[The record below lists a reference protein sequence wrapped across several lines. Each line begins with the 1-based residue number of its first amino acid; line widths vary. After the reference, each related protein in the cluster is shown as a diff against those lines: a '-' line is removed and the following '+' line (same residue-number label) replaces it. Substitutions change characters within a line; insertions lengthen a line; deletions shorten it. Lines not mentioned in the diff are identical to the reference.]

1 MENNNPTQPNFV
13 FRKEREFGEIITDSF
28 SFFTKNRKD
37 LTRIF
42 LKFIGPYIILMV
54 IGTTYYQYKTGDI
67 FNDITLISSN
77 PDFIAEAFTDNI
89 SALLLFFIVSI
100 VANIMIYATVLHSIK
115 TYIKN
120 NGIFDETEISQG
132 IKKDFFRILGY
143 TVLVAIVVVIG
154 FILCFLPGVYLAVVL
169 SPGIGILIFED
180 LSVSDA
186 FTKAFKLIKDNW
198 WITFATILVFTILIS
213 ILGYIFQLP
222 ALIYTIIE
230 SITAAENSVED
241 PSAFGK
247 IYQNWFYLLMS
258 AIGAIGQYFLSL
270 FSVIMIALVY
280 FNLSE
285 KQEFKGTYDQIDQI
299 GN

>member
-1 MENNNPTQPNFV
+1 
-13 FRKEREFGEIITDSF
+13 
-28 SFFTKNRKD
+28 
-37 LTRIF
+37 
-42 LKFIGPYIILMV
+42 MV

-67 FNDITLISSN
+67 FNDITLISTN
-77 PDFIAEAFTDNI
+77 PEFVAEAFTDNI
-89 SALLLFFIVSI
+89 LALLLFIIVSV

-120 NGIFDETEISQG
+120 DGVFDEAEISQG
-132 IKKDFFRILGY
+132 IKNDFFRLLGFSILVGI
-143 TVLVAIVVVIG
+143 VLYRFYALFFTG
-154 FILCFLPGVYLAVVL
+154 CLFSHCLA
-169 SPGIGILIFED
+169 PGIGILIFED

-186 FTKAFKLIKDNW
+186 FSKAFKLIKDNW

-222 ALIYTIIE
+222 AFIYTIVE
-230 SITAAENSVED
+230 GFTAASNAPND
-241 PSAFGK
+241 PSAIGE

>member
-1 MENNNPTQPNFV
+1 MENNNPSQSNFV
-13 FRKEREFGEIITDSF
+13 FRKEREFGEIISDSF

-77 PDFIAEAFTDNI
+77 PDILAEAFTDNI
-89 SALLLFFIVSI
+89 LALLLFFIVSI

-115 TYIKN
+115 TFIKN
-120 NGIFDETEISQG
+120 DGVFDEAEISQG
-132 IKKDFFRILGY
+132 IKNDFFRILGY
-143 TVLVAIVVVIG
+143 SILAGLVAGIG
-154 FILCFLPGVYLAVVL
+154 FILCFLPGVYLAIVL
-169 SPGIGILIFED
+169 APGIGILIFED

-198 WITFATILVFTILIS
+198 WITFATILVFSILIS
-213 ILGYIFQLP
+213 VLGYIFQLP
-222 ALIYTIIE
+222 AFIYTIVE
-230 SITAAENSVED
+230 GFTAASSSPDD
-241 PSAFGK
+241 PSAFSD

-258 AIGAIGQYFLSL
+258 AIGSIGQYFLSL

-285 KQEFKGTYDQIDQI
+285 KQEFRGTYDQIDQI

>member
-1 MENNNPTQPNFV
+1 MENTNPSQPDFV
-13 FRKEREFGEIITDSF
+13 FRKEREFGEIISDSF
-28 SFFTKNRKD
+28 GFFTKNRKD

-67 FNDITLISSN
+67 FNDITLISTN
-77 PDFIAEAFTDNI
+77 PEFVAEAFTDNI
-89 SALLLFFIVSI
+89 LALLLFIIVSV

-120 NGIFDETEISQG
+120 DGVLDEAEISQG
-132 IKKDFFRILGY
+132 IKNDFFRILGY
-143 TVLVAIVVVIG
+143 TILVGLVSGIG
-154 FILCFLPGVYLAVVL
+154 FILCFLPGVYLAIVL
-169 SPGIGILIFED
+169 APGIGILIFED

-186 FTKAFKLIKDNW
+186 FSKAFKLIKDNW

-222 ALIYTIIE
+222 AMIYGIVE
-230 SITAAENSVED
+230 GFTAASNAPND
-241 PSAFGK
+241 PSAIGE
-247 IYQNWFYLLMS
+247 IYQNWFYLLMA
-258 AIGAIGQYFLSL
+258 AIGSIGQYFLSL